1 MAEPIPT
8 SGGGAG
14 SPDMENTKD
23 GTEDSGFLK
32 TPVSHGQVLAPT
44 AFPVTQVAN
53 FLIT

>member
-8 SGGGAG
+8 SGG
-14 SPDMENTKD
+14 SPDMGNTKD